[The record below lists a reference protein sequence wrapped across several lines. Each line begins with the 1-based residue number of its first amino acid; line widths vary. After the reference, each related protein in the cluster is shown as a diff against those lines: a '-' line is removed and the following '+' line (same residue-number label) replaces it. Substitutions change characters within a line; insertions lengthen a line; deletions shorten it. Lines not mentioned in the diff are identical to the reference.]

1 MLKARESPKSKKK
14 MSIDDID
21 IKIKCCKTKSN
32 HVSIKKRSVR
42 KKRAIIL
49 IIIDYHMEQC

>member
-42 KKRAIIL
+42 KKERL
-49 IIIDYHMEQC
+49 F